1 MTYANTT
8 LLGLNQPTTGS
19 ESGVWGDDV
28 NNGFTQLVDLSV
40 AGTNN
45 ITQDSDITIAVSNG
59 NNASSFTSTAT
70 NSTVAQYMKLLCT
83 GARTATRYINAPNSS
98 KMYIVTNLTTGGY
111 PIVLRGVTGP
121 TTGIT
126 IAPGEKVI
134 AYWNTVTSDFTRVT
148 YLDGLTAVTAAGTTT
163 SLTSGS
169 PRNYIV
175 SGSGG
180 QTFQFPAA
188 TSLAYGTQYS
198 FNNNQSSGTV
208 VVKNASGTTLVTVQ
222 SGAFSNVILT
232 DNTTSAGTWD
242 YHNAIPNNASWST
255 NTLSWAGSYTNGT
268 WNGNVIT
275 GTYGGTGVNNG
286 TSTITIGGNLT
297 FSGAYTTAI
306 TVTGNTTATFPTSG
320 YHIATVTN
328 MANNPVTG
336 TPSSSNFLR
345 GDGTWA
351 APTTTTPTAIV
362 NGTSNVTVNT
372 SGGTVT
378 VATNGTTALTVD
390 TSQNLGLGVTPNTWN
405 GGLKAFQNNG
415 AAFIG
420 DGNNFYIANN
430 AYYNSGWKYIN
441 SNYSTNI
448 QSNGAGQITFNI
460 APSGTAGNAI
470 SFTQAMTLDNSGRLG
485 IGTTSP
491 SAPIDVN
498 KSGGGDVGYFRAS
511 GGTNNP
517 FVYINSNESSNLV
530 SIGSNASVTYPALAF
545 QTSGSERMRIDTSG
559 NLVLGTTSSL
569 SASSGRTDLTVNGSS
584 TAIVS
589 LGVGGTRQGYLYTPG
604 GGMILAADGAQPV
617 IFTTNGSERA
627 RVSSTGGFSVG
638 TSSDPGA
645 GAIYAT
651 GNITAYYSSDIKFKT
666 NVQDIQDPLGIVTAI
681 GSKTFDW
688 TDEYLADHGGE
699 DEYFQPKQ
707 SFGVIAQDVQKVFP
721 QAVRTRTDGS
731 LAVDYEK
738 LAILS
743 FGAFKQIVQ
752 RLEALESK

>member
-28 NNGFTQLVDLSV
+28 NNGFTQLVDLAV

-83 GARTATRYINAPNSS
+83 GSRTALRYINAPNSS
-98 KMYIVTNLTTGGY
+98 KMYIITNLTTGGY

-268 WNGNVIT
+268 WNGNTIT
-275 GTYGGTGVNNG
+275 TTYGGTGLTSFTSGGAVYATSTSALTTGTLPATAGGTGVANNVA
-286 TSTITIGGNLT
+286 STITISGNYAST
-297 FSGAYTTAI
+297 FVVSGAYSY
-306 TVTGNTTATFPTSG
+306 TFPAATDTLVNLGSSQTLTNKTLTNP
-320 YHIATVTN
+320 TVTN
-328 MANNPVTG
+328 YVETLYAPSAGSAFTISLANG
-336 TPSSSNFLR
+336 TIQEITLNANGTITLPSSTAGKSFTIIVTYSGSYSL
-345 GDGTWA
+345 TWA
-351 APTTTTPTAIV
+351 GGGTLKWAGGTTPTA
-362 NGTSNVTVNT
+362 TST
-372 SGGTVT
+372 SGKY
-378 VATNGTTALTVD
+378 D
-390 TSQNLGLGVTPNTWN
+390 I
-405 GGLKAFQNNG
+405 F
-415 AAFIG
+415 
-420 DGNNFYIANN
+420 NFY
-430 AYYNSGWKYIN
+430 
-441 SNYSTNI
+441 
-448 QSNGAGQITFNI
+448 Q
-460 APSGTAGNAI
+460 
-470 SFTQAMTLDNSGRLG
+470 D
-485 IGTTSP
+485 
-491 SAPIDVN
+491 
-498 KSGGGDVGYFRAS
+498 
-511 GGTNNP
+511 GTNT
-517 FVYINSNESSNLV
+517 Y
-530 SIGSNASVTYPALAF
+530 GSV
-545 QTSGSERMRIDTSG
+545 
-559 NLVLGTTSSL
+559 
-569 SASSGRTDLTVNGSS
+569 
-584 TAIVS
+584 
-589 LGVGGTRQGYLYTPG
+589 
-604 GGMILAADGAQPV
+604 
-617 IFTTNGSERA
+617 
-627 RVSSTGGFSVG
+627 
-638 TSSDPGA
+638 
-645 GAIYAT
+645 
-651 GNITAYYSSDIKFKT
+651 
-666 NVQDIQDPLGIVTAI
+666 
-681 GSKTFDW
+681 
-688 TDEYLADHGGE
+688 
-699 DEYFQPKQ
+699 
-707 SFGVIAQDVQKVFP
+707 FG
-721 QAVRTRTDGS
+721 
-731 LAVDYEK
+731 LNY
-738 LAILS
+738 
-743 FGAFKQIVQ
+743 
-752 RLEALESK
+752 